1 MERRLAVAVL
11 VVVILVLNWWFIWPH
26 HSDWSN
32 LHSQLEDG
40 EQKLALYHKTIDGAS
55 KYDAM
60 VKALENQGDS
70 VAVEDQAI
78 NFLRTIQSIQSASGA
93 GLVSMGRAIAH
104 TNEFFV
110 EQSQGIDVTGNDQ
123 QLVDFLYKLG
133 STASM
138 IRVLDLELQPD
149 QSKMR
154 LNAHVQLVASYQ
166 KNPSA
171 PAAPAAPNT
180 NKKPQT
186 GIPKPPAAANMPR
199 PGTLPKLNQLSR
211 PQNQPPHPKQP

>member
-1 MERRLAVAVL
+1 MKGFFAQLRPMERRLAVAVL
-11 VVVILVLNWWFIWPH
+11 VVVILVLNWWYIWPH
-26 HSDWSN
+26 FSDWSN
-32 LHSQLEDG
+32 LHRQLDDG
-40 EQKLALYHKTIDGAS
+40 RQKLALYQKTIDGAS

-70 VAVEDQAI
+70 VPVQDQTI
-78 NFLRTIQSIQSASGA
+78 NFLRTIQSEASSSGA
-93 GLVSMGRAIAH
+93 GWVGMGRTIAR

-110 EQSQGIDVTGNDQ
+110 EQSQSIDVTGNDK

-149 QSKMR
+149 SSKMR

-166 KNPSA
+166 KNPAAPSA
-171 PAAPAAPNT
+171 PAAT
-180 NKKPQT
+180 NKVKKPQVASS
-186 GIPKPPAAANMPR
+186 KPPTAATLPR
-199 PGTLPKLNQLSR
+199 PQI
-211 PQNQPPHPKQP
+211 QPPHLKKP

>member
-1 MERRLAVAVL
+1 MKSFFAQLRPMERRLAVGVL

-26 HSDWSN
+26 VSDWSN
-32 LHSQLEDG
+32 LHSQLDDG
-40 EQKLALYHKTIDGAS
+40 RQKLALYQKTIDGAS

-60 VKALENQGDS
+60 VKSLESQGD
-70 VAVEDQAI
+70 VVPVEDQAI
-78 NFLRTIQSIQSASGA
+78 NFLRTIQSQSSASGA
-93 GLVSMGRAIAH
+93 GLVSMGRPVTH

-110 EQSQGIDVTGNDQ
+110 EQMQSIDVTGNDK

-133 STASM
+133 SSASM

-166 KNPSA
+166 KNPTA
-171 PAAPAAPNT
+171 PAATNQ
-180 NKKPQT
+180 NKKSQT
-186 GIPKPPAAANMPR
+186 NVSKPPTAAALKPKPQI
-199 PGTLPKLNQLSR
+199 LI
-211 PQNQPPHPKQP
+211 PHPHQP

>member
-1 MERRLAVAVL
+1 MKSFFAQLRPMERRLAVAVL
-11 VVVILVLNWWFIWPH
+11 VVIVLVLNWWFIWPH
-26 HSDWSN
+26 FYDWSN
-32 LHSQLEDG
+32 LHRQLTDG
-40 EQKLALYHKTIDGAS
+40 QQKLALYQKTIDGAS

-60 VKALENQGDS
+60 VKTFESQGGF
-70 VAVEDQAI
+70 VPGEDQAI
-78 NFLRTIQSIQSASGA
+78 DFLRTLQSQSTASGA
-93 GLVSMGRAIAH
+93 GLVGIGRLVTH

-110 EQSQGIDVTGNDQ
+110 EQMQSIDVTGNDQ

-166 KNPSA
+166 KNLTMPGT
-171 PAAPAAPNT
+171 P
-180 NKKPQT
+180 NKKPT
-186 GIPKPPAAANMPR
+186 VKISKSVTAAGPGI
-199 PGTLPKLNQLSR
+199 R
-211 PQNQPPHPKQP
+211 PQFLNPHPNQP